1 MVKQGVKG
9 FLLFLFVV
17 AAFSHP
23 LYAGAVFGTVFD
35 STLEPVAKAVVEA
48 YALPAGAL
56 SARTVAQNG
65 AYSLS
70 LGEGNYS
77 IRATILANGSN
88 FSSEEN
94 LLVGTGG
101 QKFDLIVFSFDTGES
116 DGDAD
121 IAEILSN
128 ESIGFGEAESSAL
141 EGGNGSQ
148 EVLPWLFALA
158 LLSGLI
164 FGLLLWKSAQ
174 KQKEENPE
182 PRERPPKE
190 TVFETK
196 EAAGE
201 IDATS
206 VPALVKRQSL
216 NEKKQETTRLSS
228 QEKLVLQKLKDFGGR
243 VAQRELRKNLDLSE
257 AAVSMAITEL
267 EDRGLVEK
275 IRKGRGN
282 IVKML

>member
-9 FLLFLFVV
+9 FLLFLSVV

-23 LYAGAVFGTVFD
+23 LAAGVVSGTVFD
-35 STLEPVAKAVVEA
+35 AALEPVPRAVVEA
-48 YALPAGAL
+48 FVLPAGAL
-56 SARTVAQNG
+56 SARTVASNG
-65 AYSLS
+65 SYSLS

-94 LLVGTGG
+94 LLVGKGE
-101 QKFDLIVFSFDTGES
+101 QEFDLLVFSFDTGDGE
-116 DGDAD
+116 GDAD
-121 IAEILSN
+121 IAEVLSN

-141 EGGNGSQ
+141 EGGNGQ
-148 EVLPWLFALA
+148 EEVLPWLLALA
-158 LLSGLI
+158 AVSGL
-164 FGLLLWKSAQ
+164 FVALLLWKSKSA
-174 KQKEENPE
+174 KKGEKKEESGKGKAELP
-182 PRERPPKE
+182 
-190 TVFETK
+190 K
-196 EAAGE
+196 EAALEKGE
-201 IDATS
+201 MKAME
-206 VPALVKRQSL
+206 PALLQQQSWK
-216 NEKKQETTRLSS
+216 EKPGKKRLSS
-228 QEKLVLQKLKDFGGR
+228 QEKLVLQKIRDFGGR

-282 IVKML
+282 IVKIV